1 MRITKKESEWNKES
15 DWNNVLAGLL
25 ASAPGSYMAIDGSD
39 SFPKTLMIVPIIF
52 LLLWCFACCKMHCES
67 LHQHEPFDQD
77 QNQEEA
83 SAHEGCITLE
93 NLHFIRTF
101 LVTLIVWRIPGA
113 LLSLVNSD
121 VSPQSMNVYVPLGYF
136 AALVFIQLAISCDQP
151 DSKDRSSIHG
161 PSAVVVN
168 QPEDQDHLDPTPFLR
183 DSPHVNGKPLPDPI
197 ADAV

>member
-1 MRITKKESEWNKES
+1 MRITKKES

-25 ASAPGSYMAIDGSD
+25 ASALGSFGSYVTLDGSD
-39 SFPKTLMIVPIIF
+39 SISKMTIVSTICF
-52 LLLWCFACCKMHCES
+52 FSLWCCACWRMHCEPP
-67 LHQHEPFDQD
+67 HQDEPYYQA
-77 QNQEEA
+77 ET
-83 SAHEGCITLE
+83 SAHEGSGTLGI
-93 NLHFIRTF
+93 LHFTRIF

-121 VSPQSMNVYVPLGYF
+121 VSPLSMNVYVPLGYF
-136 AALVFIQLAISCDQP
+136 AALVLIQLAISCDQP

-183 DSPHVNGKPLPDPI
+183 DSHHVNGKPLPDPI